1 MNRIIKVLLVGL
13 ALLGL
18 LSGCGTTPNSN
29 YYLLNSG
36 TLDVPTGSTPSLGIG
51 PIAIPE
57 YLNRN
62 TFIYRRESNK
72 LHINRFERWAE
83 PLDNGIM
90 RILRINLAALLDT
103 QNIQSF
109 PWSSKQR
116 PEYGV
121 GVTIVTLDA
130 NESQAVLVAEWHIY
144 RPQSSEV
151 VVRKI
156 NRLEQVISAN
166 SITASDIERAY
177 SKLFFKLSEII
188 AREISGDIKN
198 RGKE

>member
-1 MNRIIKVLLVGL
+1 MNRIIKVLLVSL

-72 LHINRFERWAE
+72 LYINRFERWAE
-83 PLDNGIM
+83 PLNKGVM
-90 RILRINLAALLDT
+90 RVLRMNLAALLNT

-121 GVTIVTLDA
+121 GVTILTLDA
-130 NESQAVLVAEWHIY
+130 NDSRAVLVAEWHLY
-144 RPQSSEV
+144 RPQSSET

-156 NRLEQVISAN
+156 NRLEHLISAG
-166 SITASDIERAY
+166 SIAASDIEPAY
-177 SKLFFKLSEII
+177 SKLFLKLSEII
-188 AREISGDIKN
+188 AVEISEDIKN
-198 RGKE
+198 GRKE